1 MLFNS
6 YTKFLLVLKQYYCF
20 IVYKTGHRKA
30 AVAMKKIEG
39 SIYSVVVGG
48 AEGGGMQ

>member
-1 MLFNS
+1 MLFDS

-30 AVAMKKIEG
+30 AVAMKKIGG
-39 SIYSVVVGG
+39 SIYSVGG
-48 AEGGGMQ
+48 EGQRGGTQ